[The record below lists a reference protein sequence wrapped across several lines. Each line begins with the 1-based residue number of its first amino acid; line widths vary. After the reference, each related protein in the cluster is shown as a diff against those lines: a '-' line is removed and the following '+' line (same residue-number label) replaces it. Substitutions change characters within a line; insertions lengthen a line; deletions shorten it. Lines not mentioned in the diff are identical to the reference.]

1 MDIEIEDQC
10 RYDYVEVRVDGGD
23 EDGERFC
30 GTNLPDVQTSTG
42 NRMVV
47 KFLSDF
53 YVTSRGFRASYVI
66 VEPPPPTLAPCDQTL
81 TDIEGEIT
89 TPNYPGDY
97 ETGRECIYTIQVGV
111 VFFLFLSLNVS
122 SPLEV
127 DMRQCLIPSGLSPC
141 RAVSLIC
148 KTLLVLERNE
158 LTIT

>member
-1 MDIEIEDQC
+1 MTSLPTVSNRINALVSLQGAPDTTIQLTFLDMDIEIEDQC

-47 KFLSDF
+47 KFFSDF
-53 YVTSRGFRASYVI
+53 YLTSPGFRASYVI

-97 ETGRECIYTIQVGV
+97 EIGRECIYTIQVGV
-111 VFFLFLSLNVS
+111 VFFFFFHFRSMFRRL
-122 SPLEV
+122 
-127 DMRQCLIPSGLSPC
+127 
-141 RAVSLIC
+141 
-148 KTLLVLERNE
+148 
-158 LTIT
+158 